1 MKNTVVIFNAGIG
14 ALTLGFQNAG
24 YEILKAY
31 EPDRKVIEIY
41 QENISQN
48 VTACSLSSID
58 PVTVPD
64 SDVWAFDLTQSK
76 AEEVFYS
83 LTLVQRRR
91 PPAILFVMKK
101 QLWKGF
107 IKEHIFQ
114 LQEYGYH
121 ITHKNIQSSEV
132 TAFPLREEFAY
143 IVSKRVNASD
153 MIMPVQV
160 HKSSILLDG
169 WVEMNPQDS
178 WYYRIDFAKEKI
190 DASHA
195 GDSVLCWE
203 KGGYRES
210 GQVRLNLIKMP
221 LIRIHG
227 VYHKITHNEI
237 ARLKGFPEDFPRSVP
252 NKSRMYRSL
261 IYAPNIKVTEQVVR
275 NLCVEPYINSEGD
288 VQMKNWENMARFKQ
302 LFEKYLTYK
311 GVSFQS
317 DEWVFMTRM
326 YSDSKEIATLKR
338 LQSYSRLVGKA
349 VSDQKKDLPLQN
361 ICVVANLVSDE
372 TKRKYEEAKLGYV
385 WDIRNVL
392 WLFEDYPELKNELIS
407 ILNYSVENIE
417 PERPEPFIFEES
429 SQMENTDPESVA
441 DSYIAQLKVLETGSA
456 AFKKYEELCVSILK
470 YILGEYLTLWEQQKT
485 TEEDLYRFDMCC
497 KIKNGVTQDFFD
509 TICKYFST
517 KYIVFEF
524 KNYEK
529 PITQREIYTTEK
541 YLYEKALRKVA
552 IIISRKGADKHAKMA
567 ARDKHAKMAARGS
580 LRESG
585 KLIICLSDEDLKA
598 MLQIKKEGEKTTGGY
613 LEDILDDMLMRL
625 EK

>member
-14 ALTLGFQNAG
+14 ALTLGFKNAG

-31 EPDRKVIEIY
+31 EPDRKVTEIY

-58 PVTVPD
+58 PATVPD
-64 SDVWAFDLTQSK
+64 SNVWAFGLTQSK
-76 AEEVFYS
+76 EEEVFRS
-83 LTLVQRRR
+83 LALVQRRR
-91 PPAILFVMKK
+91 PPVILFVMKK

-227 VYHKITHNEI
+227 VYHKITHKEI

-275 NLCVEPYINSEGD
+275 NLCVAPYINSEGD

-349 VSDQKKDLPLQN
+349 ESDRKKDLSLQN

-372 TKRKYEEAKLGYV
+372 TKRKYEEAKMGYV

-392 WLFEDYPELKNELIS
+392 WLFEEYPELKNELIS
-407 ILNYSVENIE
+407 ILNYSVETIE
-417 PERPEPFIFEES
+417 PKRPEPFIFEEES
-429 SQMENTDPESVA
+429 RQTETTEPESVA
-441 DSYIAQLKVLETGSA
+441 DSYIRQLDALGTGRES
-456 AFKKYEELCVSILK
+456 FLKYEKLCVSILK
-470 YILGEYLTLWEQQKT
+470 YILGEYLALWEQQKT

-509 TICKYFST
+509 TICNYFST

-529 PITQREIYTTEK
+529 LNTQIGR
-541 YLYEKALRKVA
+541 AHV
-552 IIISRKGADKHAKMA
+552 
-567 ARDKHAKMAARGS
+567 
-580 LRESG
+580 
-585 KLIICLSDEDLKA
+585 
-598 MLQIKKEGEKTTGGY
+598 
-613 LEDILDDMLMRL
+613 
-625 EK
+625 

>member
-14 ALTLGFQNAG
+14 ALTLGFKNAG

-58 PVTVPD
+58 PATVPD
-64 SDVWAFDLTQSK
+64 SNVWAFGLTQSK
-76 AEEVFYS
+76 EEEVFRS
-83 LTLVQRRR
+83 LALVQRRR
-91 PPAILFVMKK
+91 PPVILFVMKK

-227 VYHKITHNEI
+227 VYHKITHKEI

-349 VSDQKKDLPLQN
+349 ESDRKKDLSLQN

-372 TKRKYEEAKLGYV
+372 TKRKYEEAKMGYV

-392 WLFEDYPELKNELIS
+392 WLFEEYPELKNELIS
-407 ILNYSVENIE
+407 ILNYSVETIE
-417 PERPEPFIFEES
+417 PKRPEPFIFEEES
-429 SQMENTDPESVA
+429 RQTETTEPESVA
-441 DSYIAQLKVLETGSA
+441 DSYIRQLDALGTGRES
-456 AFKKYEELCVSILK
+456 FLKYEKLCVSILK
-470 YILGEYLTLWEQQKT
+470 YILGEYLALWEQQKT

-509 TICKYFST
+509 TICNYFST

-529 PITQREIYTTEK
+529 LITQREIYTTEK

-552 IIISRKGADKHAKMA
+552 IIISRNGADKHAE
-567 ARDKHAKMAARGS
+567 MAARGS

-585 KLIICLSDEDLKA
+585 KLIICLSDEDMKA
-598 MLQIKKEGEKTTGGY
+598 MLQIKKEGERTTGEY
-613 LEDILDDMLMRL
+613 LENILDDMLMRL

>member
-14 ALTLGFQNAG
+14 ALTLGFKNAG

-31 EPDRKVIEIY
+31 EPDRKVTEIY

-48 VTACSLSSID
+48 VTVCSLSSID
-58 PVTVPD
+58 PATVPD
-64 SDVWAFDLTQSK
+64 SNVWAFDLTQSK
-76 AEEVFYS
+76 EEEVFRS
-83 LTLVQRRR
+83 WALVQRRR
-91 PPAILFVMKK
+91 PPVILFVMKK

-143 IVSKRVNASD
+143 IVLKRVNTSD
-153 MIMPVQV
+153 MVMPVQF
-160 HKSSILLDG
+160 HKSSNLLDG

-210 GQVRLNLIKMP
+210 GQVRLNLRKMP

-227 VYHKITHNEI
+227 VYHKITHKEI

-261 IYAPNIKVTEQVVR
+261 IYAPNIKVTEQIVR
-275 NLCVEPYINSEGD
+275 NLCAEPYINSEGD
-288 VQMKNWENMARFKQ
+288 VQMKNWENTARFKQ
-302 LFEKYLTYK
+302 LFEEFLTYK
-311 GVSFQS
+311 GGSFQS
-317 DEWVFMTRM
+317 DEKWVFVTRM
-326 YSDSKEIATLKR
+326 YSDSKEIATLNR
-338 LQSYSRLVGKA
+338 LQSYSRLAGKA

-361 ICVVANLVSDE
+361 ICVVANLISDE

-417 PERPEPFIFEES
+417 PERPEPFIFEKI
-429 SQMENTDPESVA
+429 SQVENTDPESVV
-441 DSYIAQLKVLETGSA
+441 DSYIAQLKALETGSA

-485 TEEDLYRFDMCC
+485 TEENLYRFDMCC

-529 PITQREIYTTEK
+529 PITQREIYTTENICTK
-541 YLYEKALRKVA
+541 KLSVKLRSLFPEKERIKMRKWPHGEA
-552 IIISRKGADKHAKMA
+552 
-567 ARDKHAKMAARGS
+567 
-580 LRESG
+580 SG
-585 KLIICLSDEDLKA
+585 KAEN
-598 MLQIKKEGEKTTGGY
+598 
-613 LEDILDDMLMRL
+613 
-625 EK
+625 

>member
-76 AEEVFYS
+76 EEEVFRS
-83 LTLVQRRR
+83 LALVQRRR
-91 PPAILFVMKK
+91 PPVILFVMKK

-227 VYHKITHNEI
+227 VYHKITHKEI
-237 ARLKGFPEDFPRSVP
+237 ARLKGFPEGFPRSVP

-261 IYAPNIKVTEQVVR
+261 VYAPNVKVTEQVVR
-275 NLCVEPYINSEGD
+275 NLCTEPHITSKGD
-288 VQMKNWENMARFKQ
+288 IETKNWENTARFKQ
-302 LFEKYLTYK
+302 LFEKFLTYK

-317 DEWVFMTRM
+317 DEEWNFMTRM
-326 YSDSKEIATLKR
+326 YSDSREIATLNR
-338 LQSYSRLVGKA
+338 LQSYSRRLGRA
-349 VSDQKKDLPLQN
+349 ESDRKKDLSLQN

-372 TKRKYEEAKLGYV
+372 TKRKYEEAKMGYV

-392 WLFEDYPELKNELIS
+392 WLFEEYPELKNELIS
-407 ILNYSVENIE
+407 ILNYSVETIE
-417 PERPEPFIFEES
+417 PKRPEPFIFEEES
-429 SQMENTDPESVA
+429 SQTETTEPKSVA
-441 DSYIAQLKVLETGSA
+441 DSYIRQLDALGTGRES
-456 AFKKYEELCVSILK
+456 FLKYEKLCVSILK
-470 YILGEYLTLWEQQKT
+470 YILGEYLALWEQQKT

-529 PITQREIYTTEK
+529 LITQREIYTTEK

-552 IIISRKGADKHAKMA
+552 IIISRNGADKHAE
-567 ARDKHAKMAARGS
+567 MAARGS

-585 KLIICLSDEDLKA
+585 KLIICLSD
-598 MLQIKKEGEKTTGGY
+598 
-613 LEDILDDMLMRL
+613 
-625 EK
+625 

>member
-58 PVTVPD
+58 PATVPD

-143 IVSKRVNASD
+143 IVLKRVNASD
-153 MIMPVQV
+153 MIMPVQF

-317 DEWVFMTRM
+317 DECVFMTRM

-485 TEEDLYRFDMCC
+485 TEENLYRFDMCC

-552 IIISRKGADKHAKMA
+552 IIISRNGADKHAE
-567 ARDKHAKMAARGS
+567 MAARGS

-585 KLIICLSDEDLKA
+585 KLIICLSDEDMKA
-598 MLQIKKEGEKTTGGY
+598 MLQIKKEGERTTGEY
-613 LEDILDDMLMRL
+613 LENILDDMLMRL

>member
-58 PVTVPD
+58 PATVPD

-132 TAFPLREEFAY
+132 TAFPLWEEFAY

-237 ARLKGFPEDFPRSVP
+237 ARLKGFPEDFPRSVS

-261 IYAPNIKVTEQVVR
+261 VYAPNIKVTEQVVR
-275 NLCVEPYINSEGD
+275 NLCAEPYINSEGD

-417 PERPEPFIFEES
+417 PERPEPVIFEES

-485 TEEDLYRFDMCC
+485 TEENLYRFDMCC

-552 IIISRKGADKHAKMA
+552 IIISRNGADKHAE
-567 ARDKHAKMAARGS
+567 MAARGS

-585 KLIICLSDEDLKA
+585 KLIICLSDEDMKA
-598 MLQIKKEGEKTTGGY
+598 MLQIKKEGERTTGEY
-613 LEDILDDMLMRL
+613 LENILDDMLMRL

>member
-326 YSDSKEIATLKR
+326 YSDSKEIDTLKR

-429 SQMENTDPESVA
+429 SQMENTGPESVA

-470 YILGEYLTLWEQQKT
+470 YIIGEYLTLWEQQKT

-567 ARDKHAKMAARGS
+567 APGS

>member
-58 PVTVPD
+58 PATVPD

-237 ARLKGFPEDFPRSVP
+237 ARLKGFPEDFPRSVS

-261 IYAPNIKVTEQVVR
+261 VYAPNIKVTEQVVR

-361 ICVVANLVSDE
+361 ICVVANLVSNE

-485 TEEDLYRFDMCC
+485 TEENLYRFDMCC

-552 IIISRKGADKHAKMA
+552 IIISSKGA
-567 ARDKHAKMAARGS
+567 DKHAKMAARGS

>member
-58 PVTVPD
+58 PATVPD

-76 AEEVFYS
+76 VEEVFYS

-227 VYHKITHNEI
+227 VYHKITHKEI
-237 ARLKGFPEDFPRSVP
+237 ARLKGFPEGFPRSVP

-261 IYAPNIKVTEQVVR
+261 VYAPNVKVTEQVVR
-275 NLCVEPYINSEGD
+275 NLCTEPHITSKGD
-288 VQMKNWENMARFKQ
+288 IETKNWENTARFKQ
-302 LFEKYLTYK
+302 LFEKFLTYK

-317 DEWVFMTRM
+317 DEEWNFMTRM
-326 YSDSKEIATLKR
+326 YSDSREIATLNR
-338 LQSYSRLVGKA
+338 LQSYSRRLGRA
-349 VSDQKKDLPLQN
+349 ESDRKKDLSLQN

-372 TKRKYEEAKLGYV
+372 TKRKYEEAKMGYV

-392 WLFEDYPELKNELIS
+392 WLFEEYPELKNELIS
-407 ILNYSVENIE
+407 ILNYSVETIE
-417 PERPEPFIFEES
+417 PKRPEPFIFEEES
-429 SQMENTDPESVA
+429 SQTETTEPESVA
-441 DSYIAQLKVLETGSA
+441 DSYIRQLDALGTGRES
-456 AFKKYEELCVSILK
+456 FLKYEKLCVSILK
-470 YILGEYLTLWEQQKT
+470 YILGEYLALWEQQKT

-529 PITQREIYTTEK
+529 LITQREIYTTEK

-552 IIISRKGADKHAKMA
+552 IIISRNGADKHAE
-567 ARDKHAKMAARGS
+567 MAARGS

-585 KLIICLSDEDLKA
+585 KLIICLSDEDMKA
-598 MLQIKKEGEKTTGGY
+598 MLQIKKEGERTTGEY
-613 LEDILDDMLMRL
+613 LENILDDMLMRL

>member
-58 PVTVPD
+58 PATVPD

-237 ARLKGFPEDFPRSVP
+237 ARLKGFPEDFPRSVS

-261 IYAPNIKVTEQVVR
+261 VYAPNIKVTEQVVR

-485 TEEDLYRFDMCC
+485 TEENLYRFDMCC
-497 KIKNGVTQDFFD
+497 KIKNGVTQDFLTRSVSIFLRSISCSSLK
-509 TICKYFST
+509 TMKSLLLRGKFTLQKNICT
-517 KYIVFEF
+517 KKLSVKLRSLFP
-524 KNYEK
+524 EK
-529 PITQREIYTTEK
+529 ERINMRK
-541 YLYEKALRKVA
+541 WLRGEV
-552 IIISRKGADKHAKMA
+552 
-567 ARDKHAKMAARGS
+567 
-580 LRESG
+580 SG
-585 KLIICLSDEDLKA
+585 KVEN
-598 MLQIKKEGEKTTGGY
+598 
-613 LEDILDDMLMRL
+613 
-625 EK
+625 

>member
-58 PVTVPD
+58 PATVPD

-237 ARLKGFPEDFPRSVP
+237 ARLKGFPEDFPRSVS

-261 IYAPNIKVTEQVVR
+261 VYAPNIKVTEQVVR

-361 ICVVANLVSDE
+361 ICVVANLVSNE

-485 TEEDLYRFDMCC
+485 TEENLYRFDMCC

-567 ARDKHAKMAARGS
+567 ARGS

>member
-58 PVTVPD
+58 PATVPD

-143 IVSKRVNASD
+143 IVSKRVNASG

-237 ARLKGFPEDFPRSVP
+237 ARLKGFPEDFPRSVS

-261 IYAPNIKVTEQVVR
+261 VYAPNIKVTEQVVR

-361 ICVVANLVSDE
+361 ICVVANLVSNE

-485 TEEDLYRFDMCC
+485 TEENLYRFDMCC

-552 IIISRKGADKHAKMA
+552 IIISRKGADKN
-567 ARDKHAKMAARGS
+567 AKMAARGS

-598 MLQIKKEGEKTTGGY
+598 MLQIKKDGEKTTGGY
-613 LEDILDDMLMRL
+613 LEGILDDMLMRL

>member
-58 PVTVPD
+58 PATVPD

-237 ARLKGFPEDFPRSVP
+237 ARLKGFPEDFPRSVS

-261 IYAPNIKVTEQVVR
+261 VYAPNIKVTEQVVR

-417 PERPEPFIFEES
+417 PERPEPVIFEES

-485 TEEDLYRFDMCC
+485 TEENLYRFDMCC

-552 IIISRKGADKHAKMA
+552 IIISRNGADKHAE
-567 ARDKHAKMAARGS
+567 MAARGS

-585 KLIICLSDEDLKA
+585 KLIICLSDEDMKA
-598 MLQIKKEGEKTTGGY
+598 MLQIKKEGERTTGEY
-613 LEDILDDMLMRL
+613 LENILDDMLMRL

>member
-14 ALTLGFQNAG
+14 ALTLGFKNAG

-31 EPDRKVIEIY
+31 EPDRKVTEIY

-64 SDVWAFDLTQSK
+64 SNVWAFGLTQSK
-76 AEEVFYS
+76 EEEVFRS
-83 LTLVQRRR
+83 LALVQRRR
-91 PPAILFVMKK
+91 PPVILFVMKK
-101 QLWKGF
+101 QLWKGV

-153 MIMPVQV
+153 MIMPVQF

-227 VYHKITHNEI
+227 VYHKITHKEI

-541 YLYEKALRKVA
+541 YLYEKLSVKLRSLFPEKER
-552 IIISRKGADKHAKMA
+552 INMRKWLHG
-567 ARDKHAKMAARGS
+567 
-580 LRESG
+580 EVYG
-585 KLIICLSDEDLKA
+585 KA
-598 MLQIKKEGEKTTGGY
+598 GN
-613 LEDILDDMLMRL
+613 
-625 EK
+625 

>member
-58 PVTVPD
+58 PATVPD

-237 ARLKGFPEDFPRSVP
+237 ARLKGFPEDFPRSVS

-261 IYAPNIKVTEQVVR
+261 VYAPNIKVTEQVVR

-361 ICVVANLVSDE
+361 ICVVANLVSNE

-485 TEEDLYRFDMCC
+485 TEENLYRFDMCC

-552 IIISRKGADKHAKMA
+552 IIISRK
-567 ARDKHAKMAARGS
+567 R
-580 LRESG
+580 SG
-585 KLIICLSDEDLKA
+585 
-598 MLQIKKEGEKTTGGY
+598 
-613 LEDILDDMLMRL
+613 
-625 EK
+625 

>member
-237 ARLKGFPEDFPRSVP
+237 ARLKGFPEDFPRSVS

-261 IYAPNIKVTEQVVR
+261 VYAPNIKVTEQVVR

-567 ARDKHAKMAARGS
+567 ARAS

>member
-14 ALTLGFQNAG
+14 ALTLGFKNAG

-31 EPDRKVIEIY
+31 EPDRKVTEIY

-58 PVTVPD
+58 PATVPD

-143 IVSKRVNASD
+143 IVLKRVNASD

-227 VYHKITHNEI
+227 VYHKITHKEI
-237 ARLKGFPEDFPRSVP
+237 ARLKGFPEGFPRSVP

-261 IYAPNIKVTEQVVR
+261 VYAPNVKVTEQVVR
-275 NLCVEPYINSEGD
+275 NLCTEPHITSKGD
-288 VQMKNWENMARFKQ
+288 IETKNWENTARFKQ
-302 LFEKYLTYK
+302 LFEKFLTYK

-317 DEWVFMTRM
+317 DEEWNFMTRM
-326 YSDSKEIATLKR
+326 YSDSREIATLNR
-338 LQSYSRLVGKA
+338 LQSYSRRLGRA
-349 VSDQKKDLPLQN
+349 ESDRKKDLSLQN

-372 TKRKYEEAKLGYV
+372 TKRKYEEAKMGYV

-392 WLFEDYPELKNELIS
+392 WLFEEYPELKNELIS
-407 ILNYSVENIE
+407 ILNYSVETIE
-417 PERPEPFIFEES
+417 PKRPEPFIFEEES
-429 SQMENTDPESVA
+429 SQTETTEPKSVA
-441 DSYIAQLKVLETGSA
+441 DSYIRQLDALGTGRES
-456 AFKKYEELCVSILK
+456 FLKYEKLCVSILK
-470 YILGEYLTLWEQQKT
+470 YILGEYLALWEQQKT

-529 PITQREIYTTEK
+529 LITQREIYTTEK

-552 IIISRKGADKHAKMA
+552 IIISRNGADKHAE
-567 ARDKHAKMAARGS
+567 MAARGS

-585 KLIICLSDEDLKA
+585 KLIICLSDEDMKA
-598 MLQIKKEGEKTTGGY
+598 MLQIKKEGERTTGEY
-613 LEDILDDMLMRL
+613 LENILDDMLMRL

>member
-58 PVTVPD
+58 PATVPD

-237 ARLKGFPEDFPRSVP
+237 ARLKGFPEDFPRSVS

-261 IYAPNIKVTEQVVR
+261 VYAPNIKVTEQVVR

-485 TEEDLYRFDMCC
+485 TEENLYRFDMCC

-541 YLYEKALRKVA
+541 YLYEKLSVKLRSLFPEKER
-552 IIISRKGADKHAKMA
+552 INMRKWLHG
-567 ARDKHAKMAARGS
+567 
-580 LRESG
+580 EVYG
-585 KLIICLSDEDLKA
+585 KA
-598 MLQIKKEGEKTTGGY
+598 GN
-613 LEDILDDMLMRL
+613 
-625 EK
+625 

>member
-14 ALTLGFQNAG
+14 ALTLGFKNAG

-31 EPDRKVIEIY
+31 EPDRKVTEIY

-58 PVTVPD
+58 PATVPD
-64 SDVWAFDLTQSK
+64 SNVWAFGLTQSK
-76 AEEVFYS
+76 EEEVFRS
-83 LTLVQRRR
+83 LALVQRRR
-91 PPAILFVMKK
+91 PPVILFVMKK

-227 VYHKITHNEI
+227 VYHKITHKEI
-237 ARLKGFPEDFPRSVP
+237 ARLKGFPEDFPRSVS

-349 VSDQKKDLPLQN
+349 ESDRKKDLSLQN

-372 TKRKYEEAKLGYV
+372 TKRKYEEAKMGYV

-392 WLFEDYPELKNELIS
+392 WLFEEYPELKNELIS
-407 ILNYSVENIE
+407 ILNYSVETIE
-417 PERPEPFIFEES
+417 PKRPEPFIFEEES
-429 SQMENTDPESVA
+429 RQTETTEPESVA
-441 DSYIAQLKVLETGSA
+441 DSYIRQLDALGTGRES
-456 AFKKYEELCVSILK
+456 FLKYEKLCVSILK
-470 YILGEYLTLWEQQKT
+470 YILGEYLALWEQQKT

-509 TICKYFST
+509 TICNYFST

-529 PITQREIYTTEK
+529 LITQREIYTTEK

-552 IIISRKGADKHAKMA
+552 IIISRNGADKHAE
-567 ARDKHAKMAARGS
+567 MAARGS

-585 KLIICLSDEDLKA
+585 KLIICLSDEDMKA
-598 MLQIKKEGEKTTGGY
+598 MLQIKKEGERTTGEY
-613 LEDILDDMLMRL
+613 LENILDDMLMRL

>member
-237 ARLKGFPEDFPRSVP
+237 ARLKGFPEDFPRSVS

-261 IYAPNIKVTEQVVR
+261 VYAPNIKVTEQVVR

-541 YLYEKALRKVA
+541 YLYEKLSVKLRSLFPEKER
-552 IIISRKGADKHAKMA
+552 INMRKWLHG
-567 ARDKHAKMAARGS
+567 
-580 LRESG
+580 EVYG
-585 KLIICLSDEDLKA
+585 KA
-598 MLQIKKEGEKTTGGY
+598 GN
-613 LEDILDDMLMRL
+613 
-625 EK
+625 

>member
-237 ARLKGFPEDFPRSVP
+237 ARLKGFPEDFPRSVS

-261 IYAPNIKVTEQVVR
+261 VYAPNIKVTEQVVR

-524 KNYEK
+524 KTMKSLLLRGKFTLQKNICTKKLSVKLRSLFPEK
-529 PITQREIYTTEK
+529 ERINMRKWLHGEVYG
-541 YLYEKALRKVA
+541 KA
-552 IIISRKGADKHAKMA
+552 GN
-567 ARDKHAKMAARGS
+567 
-580 LRESG
+580 
-585 KLIICLSDEDLKA
+585 
-598 MLQIKKEGEKTTGGY
+598 
-613 LEDILDDMLMRL
+613 
-625 EK
+625 

>member
-237 ARLKGFPEDFPRSVP
+237 ARLKGFPEDFPRSVS

-261 IYAPNIKVTEQVVR
+261 VYAPNIKVTEQVVR

-497 KIKNGVTQDFFD
+497 KIKNGVTQDFLTRSVSIFLRSISCSSLK
-509 TICKYFST
+509 TMKSLLLRGKFTLQKNICT
-517 KYIVFEF
+517 KKLSVKLRSLFP
-524 KNYEK
+524 EK
-529 PITQREIYTTEK
+529 ERINMRKWLHGEVYG
-541 YLYEKALRKVA
+541 KA
-552 IIISRKGADKHAKMA
+552 GN
-567 ARDKHAKMAARGS
+567 
-580 LRESG
+580 
-585 KLIICLSDEDLKA
+585 
-598 MLQIKKEGEKTTGGY
+598 
-613 LEDILDDMLMRL
+613 
-625 EK
+625 

>member
-14 ALTLGFQNAG
+14 ALTLGFKNAG

-31 EPDRKVIEIY
+31 EPDRKVTEIY

-48 VTACSLSSID
+48 VTVCSLSSID
-58 PVTVPD
+58 PATVPD
-64 SDVWAFDLTQSK
+64 SNVWAFDLTQSK
-76 AEEVFYS
+76 EEEAFRS
-83 LTLVQRRR
+83 LALVQRKQ
-91 PPAILFVMKK
+91 PPVILFVMKK

-237 ARLKGFPEDFPRSVP
+237 ARLKGFPEDFPRSVS

-261 IYAPNIKVTEQVVR
+261 VYAPNIKVTEQVVR
-275 NLCVEPYINSEGD
+275 NLCVESYINSEGD

-417 PERPEPFIFEES
+417 PERPEPVIFEES

-485 TEEDLYRFDMCC
+485 TEENLYRFDMCC

-552 IIISRKGADKHAKMA
+552 IIISRKGADKN
-567 ARDKHAKMAARGS
+567 AKMAARGS

-585 KLIICLSDEDLKA
+585 KLIICLSDEDMKA
-598 MLQIKKEGEKTTGGY
+598 MLQIKKEGERTTGEY
-613 LEDILDDMLMRL
+613 LENILDDMLMRL

>member
-1 MKNTVVIFNAGIG
+1 
-14 ALTLGFQNAG
+14 
-24 YEILKAY
+24 
-31 EPDRKVIEIY
+31 
-41 QENISQN
+41 
-48 VTACSLSSID
+48 
-58 PVTVPD
+58 
-64 SDVWAFDLTQSK
+64 
-76 AEEVFYS
+76 
-83 LTLVQRRR
+83 
-91 PPAILFVMKK
+91 
-101 QLWKGF
+101 
-107 IKEHIFQ
+107 
-114 LQEYGYH
+114 
-121 ITHKNIQSSEV
+121 
-132 TAFPLREEFAY
+132 
-143 IVSKRVNASD
+143 
-153 MIMPVQV
+153 
-160 HKSSILLDG
+160 
-169 WVEMNPQDS
+169 
-178 WYYRIDFAKEKI
+178 
-190 DASHA
+190 
-195 GDSVLCWE
+195 
-203 KGGYRES
+203 
-210 GQVRLNLIKMP
+210 
-221 LIRIHG
+221 
-227 VYHKITHNEI
+227 
-237 ARLKGFPEDFPRSVP
+237 
-252 NKSRMYRSL
+252 
-261 IYAPNIKVTEQVVR
+261 
-275 NLCVEPYINSEGD
+275 
-288 VQMKNWENMARFKQ
+288 
-302 LFEKYLTYK
+302 
-311 GVSFQS
+311 
-317 DEWVFMTRM
+317 MTRM

-485 TEEDLYRFDMCC
+485 TEENLYRFDMCC

-567 ARDKHAKMAARGS
+567 ARES

>member
-14 ALTLGFQNAG
+14 ALTLGFKNAG

-31 EPDRKVIEIY
+31 EPDRKVTEIY

-48 VTACSLSSID
+48 VTVCSLSSID
-58 PVTVPD
+58 PATVPD
-64 SDVWAFDLTQSK
+64 SNVWAFDLTQSK
-76 AEEVFYS
+76 EEEVFRS
-83 LTLVQRRR
+83 WALVQRRR
-91 PPAILFVMKK
+91 PPVILFVMKK

-143 IVSKRVNASD
+143 IVLKRVNASD
-153 MIMPVQV
+153 MIMPVQF

-210 GQVRLNLIKMP
+210 GQVRLNLRKMP

-227 VYHKITHNEI
+227 VYHKITHKEI

-261 IYAPNIKVTEQVVR
+261 IYAPNIKVTEQIVC
-275 NLCVEPYINSEGD
+275 NLCAEPYINSEGD
-288 VQMKNWENMARFKQ
+288 VQMKNWENTARFKQ
-302 LFEKYLTYK
+302 LFEEFLTYK
-311 GVSFQS
+311 GGSFQS
-317 DEWVFMTRM
+317 DEKWVFVTRM
-326 YSDSKEIATLKR
+326 YSDSKEIATLNR
-338 LQSYSRLVGKA
+338 LQSYSRLAGKA

-361 ICVVANLVSDE
+361 ICVVANLISDE

-417 PERPEPFIFEES
+417 PERPEPFIFEKI
-429 SQMENTDPESVA
+429 SQVENTDPESVA
-441 DSYIAQLKVLETGSA
+441 DSYIA
-456 AFKKYEELCVSILK
+456 
-470 YILGEYLTLWEQQKT
+470 
-485 TEEDLYRFDMCC
+485 
-497 KIKNGVTQDFFD
+497 
-509 TICKYFST
+509 
-517 KYIVFEF
+517 
-524 KNYEK
+524 
-529 PITQREIYTTEK
+529 
-541 YLYEKALRKVA
+541 
-552 IIISRKGADKHAKMA
+552 
-567 ARDKHAKMAARGS
+567 
-580 LRESG
+580 
-585 KLIICLSDEDLKA
+585 
-598 MLQIKKEGEKTTGGY
+598 
-613 LEDILDDMLMRL
+613 
-625 EK
+625 

>member
-14 ALTLGFQNAG
+14 ALTLGFKNAG

-31 EPDRKVIEIY
+31 EPDRKVTEIY

-48 VTACSLSSID
+48 VTVCSLSSID
-58 PVTVPD
+58 PATVPD

-91 PPAILFVMKK
+91 PPAVLFVMKK

-237 ARLKGFPEDFPRSVP
+237 ARLKGFPEDFPRSVS

-261 IYAPNIKVTEQVVR
+261 VYAPNIKVTEQVVR

-372 TKRKYEEAKLGYV
+372 TKKKYEEAKLGYV

-417 PERPEPFIFEES
+417 PERPEPFIFEEI
-429 SQMENTDPESVA
+429 SQVENTDPESVA
-441 DSYIAQLKVLETGSA
+441 DSYIAQLKALETGGA

-485 TEEDLYRFDMCC
+485 TEENLYRFDMCC

-552 IIISRKGADKHAKMA
+552 IIISRKGADKN
-567 ARDKHAKMAARGS
+567 AKMAARGS

-585 KLIICLSDEDLKA
+585 KLIICLSDEDMKA
-598 MLQIKKEGEKTTGGY
+598 MLQIKKEGERTTGEY
-613 LEDILDDMLMRL
+613 LENILDDMLMRL

>member
-14 ALTLGFQNAG
+14 ALTLGFKNAG

-31 EPDRKVIEIY
+31 EPDRKVTEIY

-58 PVTVPD
+58 PATVPD
-64 SDVWAFDLTQSK
+64 SNVWAFGLTQSK
-76 AEEVFYS
+76 EEEVFRS
-83 LTLVQRRR
+83 LALVQRRR
-91 PPAILFVMKK
+91 PPVILFVMKK

-227 VYHKITHNEI
+227 VYHKITHKEI

-349 VSDQKKDLPLQN
+349 ESDRKKDLSLQN

-372 TKRKYEEAKLGYV
+372 TKRKYEEAKMGYV

-392 WLFEDYPELKNELIS
+392 WLFEEYPELKNELIS
-407 ILNYSVENIE
+407 ILNYSVETIE
-417 PERPEPFIFEES
+417 PKRPEPFIFEEES
-429 SQMENTDPESVA
+429 RQTETTEPESVA
-441 DSYIAQLKVLETGSA
+441 DSYIRQLDALGTGRES
-456 AFKKYEELCVSILK
+456 FLKYEKLCVSILK
-470 YILGEYLTLWEQQKT
+470 YILGEYLALWEQQKT

-509 TICKYFST
+509 TICNYFST

-529 PITQREIYTTEK
+529 LITQREIYTTEK

-552 IIISRKGADKHAKMA
+552 IIISRNGADKHAE
-567 ARDKHAKMAARGS
+567 MAARGS

-585 KLIICLSDEDLKA
+585 KLIICLSDEDMKA
-598 MLQIKKEGEKTTGGY
+598 MLQIKKEGERTTGEY
-613 LEDILDDMLMRL
+613 LENILDDMLMRL

>member
-58 PVTVPD
+58 PATVPD

-76 AEEVFYS
+76 VEEVFYS

-485 TEEDLYRFDMCC
+485 TEENLYRFDMCC

-567 ARDKHAKMAARGS
+567 TRGS

>member
-58 PVTVPD
+58 PATVPD

-227 VYHKITHNEI
+227 VYHKITHKEI

-349 VSDQKKDLPLQN
+349 ESDRKKDLSLQN

-372 TKRKYEEAKLGYV
+372 TKRKYEEAKMGYV

-392 WLFEDYPELKNELIS
+392 WLFEEYPELKNELIS
-407 ILNYSVENIE
+407 ILNYSVETIE
-417 PERPEPFIFEES
+417 PKRPEPFIFEEES
-429 SQMENTDPESVA
+429 RQTETTEPESVA
-441 DSYIAQLKVLETGSA
+441 DSYIRQLDALGTGRES
-456 AFKKYEELCVSILK
+456 FLKYEKLCVSILK
-470 YILGEYLTLWEQQKT
+470 YILGEYLALWEQQKT

-509 TICKYFST
+509 TICNYFST

-529 PITQREIYTTEK
+529 LITQREIYTTEK

-552 IIISRKGADKHAKMA
+552 IIISRNGADKHAE
-567 ARDKHAKMAARGS
+567 MAARGS

-585 KLIICLSDEDLKA
+585 KLIICLSDEDMKA
-598 MLQIKKEGEKTTGGY
+598 MLQIKKEGERTTGEY
-613 LEDILDDMLMRL
+613 LENILDDMLMRL

>member
-14 ALTLGFQNAG
+14 ALTLGFKNAG

-31 EPDRKVIEIY
+31 EPDRKVTEIY

-48 VTACSLSSID
+48 VTVCSLSSID
-58 PVTVPD
+58 PATVPD

-76 AEEVFYS
+76 EEEVFRS
-83 LTLVQRRR
+83 WALVQRRR
-91 PPAILFVMKK
+91 PPVILFVMKK

-210 GQVRLNLIKMP
+210 GQVRLNLRKMP

-261 IYAPNIKVTEQVVR
+261 IYAPNIKVTEQIVR
-275 NLCVEPYINSEGD
+275 NLCAEPYINSEGD
-288 VQMKNWENMARFKQ
+288 VQMKNWENTARFKQ

-326 YSDSKEIATLKR
+326 YSDSKEIATLNR
-338 LQSYSRLVGKA
+338 LQSYSRLAGKA

-361 ICVVANLVSDE
+361 ICVVANLISDE

-417 PERPEPFIFEES
+417 PERPEPFIFEKI
-429 SQMENTDPESVA
+429 SQVENTDPESVA
-441 DSYIAQLKVLETGSA
+441 DSYIAQLKALETGSA

-485 TEEDLYRFDMCC
+485 TEENLYRFDMCC

-552 IIISRKGADKHAKMA
+552 IIISRKGADKN
-567 ARDKHAKMAARGS
+567 AKMAARGS

-585 KLIICLSDEDLKA
+585 KLIICLSDEDLEA
-598 MLQIKKEGEKTTGGY
+598 MLQIKKDEEKTTGGY

>member
-58 PVTVPD
+58 PATVPD

-237 ARLKGFPEDFPRSVP
+237 ARLKGFPEDFPRSVS

-261 IYAPNIKVTEQVVR
+261 VYAPNIKVTEQVVR

-361 ICVVANLVSDE
+361 ICVVANLVSNE

-485 TEEDLYRFDMCC
+485 TEENLYRFDMCC

-567 ARDKHAKMAARGS
+567 ARGR

>member
-237 ARLKGFPEDFPRSVP
+237 ARLKGFPEDFPRSVS

-261 IYAPNIKVTEQVVR
+261 VYAPNIKVTEQVVR

-552 IIISRKGADKHAKMA
+552 IIISRKGADKHAK
-567 ARDKHAKMAARGS
+567 RLHG
-580 LRESG
+580 EVYG
-585 KLIICLSDEDLKA
+585 KA
-598 MLQIKKEGEKTTGGY
+598 GN
-613 LEDILDDMLMRL
+613 
-625 EK
+625 

>member
-58 PVTVPD
+58 PATVPD

-237 ARLKGFPEDFPRSVP
+237 ARLKGFPEDFPRSVS

-261 IYAPNIKVTEQVVR
+261 VYAPNIKVTEQVVR

-485 TEEDLYRFDMCC
+485 TEENLYRFDMCC

-552 IIISRKGADKHAKMA
+552 IIISRKGADKHAKNGCTG
-567 ARDKHAKMAARGS
+567 KSTGK
-580 LRESG
+580 RETDH
-585 KLIICLSDEDLKA
+585 LSV
-598 MLQIKKEGEKTTGGY
+598 
-613 LEDILDDMLMRL
+613 
-625 EK
+625 

>member
-58 PVTVPD
+58 PATVPD

-143 IVSKRVNASD
+143 IVLKRVNASD

-227 VYHKITHNEI
+227 VYHKITHKEI
-237 ARLKGFPEDFPRSVP
+237 ARLKGFPEGFPRSVP

-261 IYAPNIKVTEQVVR
+261 VYAPNVKVTEQVVR
-275 NLCVEPYINSEGD
+275 NLCTEPHITSKGD
-288 VQMKNWENMARFKQ
+288 IETKNWENTARFKQ
-302 LFEKYLTYK
+302 LFEKFLTYK

-317 DEWVFMTRM
+317 DEEWNFMTRM
-326 YSDSKEIATLKR
+326 YSDSREIATLNR
-338 LQSYSRLVGKA
+338 LQSYSRRLGRA
-349 VSDQKKDLPLQN
+349 ESDRKKDLSLQN

-372 TKRKYEEAKLGYV
+372 TKRKYEEAKMGYV

-392 WLFEDYPELKNELIS
+392 WLFEEYPELKNELIS
-407 ILNYSVENIE
+407 ILNYSVETIE
-417 PERPEPFIFEES
+417 PKRPEPFIFEEES
-429 SQMENTDPESVA
+429 SQTETTEPKSVA
-441 DSYIAQLKVLETGSA
+441 DSYIRQLDALGTGRES
-456 AFKKYEELCVSILK
+456 FLKYEKLCVSILK
-470 YILGEYLTLWEQQKT
+470 YILGEYLALWEQQKT

-529 PITQREIYTTEK
+529 LITQREIYTTEK

-552 IIISRKGADKHAKMA
+552 IIISRNGADKHAE
-567 ARDKHAKMAARGS
+567 MAARGS

-585 KLIICLSDEDLKA
+585 KLIICLSDEDMKA
-598 MLQIKKEGEKTTGGY
+598 MLQIKKEGERTTGEY
-613 LEDILDDMLMRL
+613 LENILDDMLMRL